1 MLALTIGALVSGAA
15 YLLLDR
21 SYLRSVLGF
30 LMLGHAV
37 NLVLF
42 SAGGV
47 RRRGEPL
54 EGTDAAAADPLPQ
67 AFALTAI
74 VIAFAVTVVMLVL
87 AVTGRPGDDTTPD
100 AGDPA
105 PPAGDGGTRDRAE
118 DSDDCGDTGVSRNG
132 AAPAETEVMR

>member
-1 MLALTIGALVSGAA
+1 MMLALTIGALVSGAA

-54 EGTDAAAADPLPQ
+54 EGTDAAAAADPLPQ

-87 AVTGRPGDDTTPD
+87 AVTGRPGDDTTLD
-100 AGDPA
+100 AEDPA
-105 PPAGDGGTRDRAE
+105 PPAGDGDTRDGAA
-118 DSDDCGDTGVSRNG
+118 DDDHTGASGNG
-132 AAPAETEVMR
+132 AAPARAEVTR